1 MAHIA
6 DIKELACAETPLF
19 LLDCTLKSGDAYH
32 WSTHAVTVNNIPY
45 DARILQH
52 NIFEMKSSSENATDG
67 ISSVSVTLA
76 NADALLSPIERNIGW
91 KGAKVTVTFLFYSLA
106 TAAPASDTR
115 VVFRGI
121 ANAPDESTETGL
133 KLTFSNRLN
142 LQRIYLPETQIS
154 KNCPWMFPADGGQ
167 RQEALTG
174 AMLGKFSP
182 AYRCGYSADIS
193 GGVGNLNGSVPYTTC
208 DYTRAQCVQ
217 RGMFSTDTVQNTTAR
232 FGGIEFVPPS
242 IIVRTYRDKSS
253 HVSTTLDNQAN
264 YNDPVPLIYGT
275 GWYQPPIVFARNDG
289 NLTRMEVLLGE
300 GEMTSVL
307 KVIVN
312 NIEIPLGV
320 SGTNM
325 TATGWYNVVSH
336 GTRNGAFNY
345 NFTDAN
351 GAPLGDPYGS
361 MAYMSVVVPNAINNG
376 TSLPAIQV
384 LVQGLKLSPYDA
396 TGTYLGND
404 VYTNNPVWVLLDV
417 LRRSGWTLGELDV
430 PSFANAAAICATPKQ
445 TTDLNGNAT
454 QIPRYQCNLLLT
466 RRQSAS
472 DVVRG
477 IRNGSGLFL
486 NFDSEGLL
494 QVTVEDTL
502 AAQQPTKP
510 DGSNSES
517 TLNGGWPA
525 YEFGDSSLSGIALRS
540 NGQSSLRVY
549 SRTSADTP
557 NCFAVEFQDEF
568 NEYQQDSYSL
578 LDQDDRTMMGQE
590 ITASLPVLGVPNYD
604 QATRIAYLFLSKS
617 LYGNTY
623 VDFQTSVKSVT
634 LSPGDIIAL
643 TYAREGFSRQP
654 FRIVRIAPGSN
665 YRQALITGQWHD
677 DEWYSASAAAS
688 AGSGRQG
695 IANITAPRPL
705 IGTVLNA
712 DGSTSF
718 GITETLTADSD
729 GSNSVQLAA
738 AFMVPATPSTSAVS
752 IPLVSLEP
760 LYSNTGGTIG
770 GGTTFYYAVSAID
783 SSAAESGLSFSIL
796 ATTPDGT
803 STNSITLQN
812 LSFSSAAKGFNVY
825 RGPTPANLLQ
835 IASNAAISA
844 LFTDPGLTAALQGPP
859 DANFDHAN
867 FYWRF
872 VVRPQQKSD
881 IQGPNTIGV
890 STAGMQ
896 TNEFRGSIARITS
909 GTGAAQERTIISN
922 TDSTVS
928 VAPSWDIQPD
938 ATSEFLIAD
947 ASWLFGATSSS
958 SPVTFTV
965 PNRTGAVVQISG
977 RAANVH
983 DDECA
988 YELSPLTTWQI
999 LGGSGSTLDQDVPGQ
1014 PSFGMYAVGQGAIE
1028 VVGIG
1033 FSDLANT
1040 HGVTAGT
1047 LSLVYWDEVAGPA
1060 PVPLANGMVA
1070 TDQSLTLNTAVSAQA
1085 GDIFQVESELMTVQ
1099 QAVNSGTSV
1108 NVSRGAYGTSVATHG
1123 IGVGVYAL
1131 ARKTFVMPFP
1141 LQFFGTSSSGSYS
1154 YRVLFPDVRIAGA
1167 DFFVTNSQGNSAD
1180 FQRAFTS
1187 TVGGGLRTLSGGQV
1201 SIQIDGPL
1209 AMQTSAVP
1217 PLIMDTA
1224 HSVRDVTANVG
1235 TAPSGGPINL
1245 QITQNGQPY
1254 CQLSIP
1260 DGATASP
1267 STAGTSLPIL
1277 LAQGQIG
1284 IDVLAVPTAVGTS
1297 PGADLTVTIRL

>member
-32 WSTHAVTVNNIPY
+32 WSTHAVTVNGVSY

-52 NIFEMKSSSENATDG
+52 NLFEMSSSSENATDG
-67 ISSVSVTLA
+67 ISKVSVTLA

-91 KGAKVTVTFLFYSLA
+91 KGAKVTITFLFYSMA
-106 TAAPASDTR
+106 TATAASDTR

-133 KLTFSNRLN
+133 KLTFNNRLN
-142 LQRIYLPETQIS
+142 LQRIYLPETQIA
-154 KNCPWMFPADGGQ
+154 KTCPWMFPADASQ
-167 RQEALTG
+167 RQEALAG
-174 AMLGKFSP
+174 AVLGKFSP
-182 AYRCGYSADIS
+182 AYRCGYSADIT

-208 DYTRAQCVQ
+208 DYTRTQCVE
-217 RGMFSTDTVQNTTAR
+217 RGMFSQDGAQNATAR

-253 HVSTTLDNQAN
+253 HVSSTLDNQAN

-300 GEMTSVL
+300 GAMTSVL
-307 KVIVN
+307 KVVVN

-325 TATGWYNVVSH
+325 TATGWYNIVSY
-336 GTRNGAFNY
+336 GTRNGAFNMD
-345 NFTDAN
+345 FTDAS

-376 TSLPAIQV
+376 SSLPAIQI
-384 LVQGLKLSPYDA
+384 LAQGLKLSQYDT
-396 TGTYLGND
+396 TGASLGSD
-404 VYTNNPVWVLLDV
+404 AYSNNPAWVLLDV
-417 LRRSGWTLGELDV
+417 LRRSGWTLAEVDV
-430 PSFANAAAICATPKQ
+430 PSFATAAAICAQPMQ

-466 RRQSAS
+466 RTRSAS

-502 AAQQPTKP
+502 AAQQPVKP
-510 DGSNSES
+510 DGSNSAS
-517 TLNGGWPA
+517 ALNGGWPA
-525 YEFGDSSLSGIALRS
+525 YEFGDTSLSGIALKS

-557 NCFAVEFQDEF
+557 NCFTVEFQDEF
-568 NEYQQDSYSL
+568 NEYQQDSYSI
-578 LDQDDRTMMGQE
+578 LDEDDRTTMGQE

-604 QATRIAYLFLSKS
+604 QAIRISYLFLTKS
-617 LYGNTY
+617 VNGNTY
-623 VDFQTSVKSVT
+623 VDFQTSVKSIN

-654 FRIVRIAPGSN
+654 FRIVRIAPGAN

-677 DEWYSASAAAS
+677 DDWYSASAAAG
-688 AGSGRQG
+688 AGSGRQA

-712 DGSTSF
+712 DGSTSL
-718 GITETLTADSD
+718 GITESLTVDTD
-729 GSNSVQLAA
+729 GSNSVQLMA
-738 AFMVPATPSTSAVS
+738 AFTVPNTPSTSAVS

-760 LYSNTGGTIG
+760 LYPTTGGIIAG
-770 GGTTFYYAVSAID
+770 GATFYYAVSAID
-783 SSAAESGLSFSIL
+783 SSGAESGLSFSIL

-803 STNSITLQN
+803 NTNGITLQN
-812 LSFSSAAKGFNVY
+812 LSFSSSAKGFNVY

-844 LFTDPGLTAALQGPP
+844 QFTDLGLRPLLQGPP

-872 VVRPQQKSD
+872 VLRPEQKSD
-881 IQGPNTIGV
+881 IESPNTIGV
-890 STAGMQ
+890 TSAGMQ
-896 TNEFRGSIARITS
+896 ANEFRGSIARITA
-909 GTGAAQERTIISN
+909 GTGAAQERTIVSN
-922 TDSTVS
+922 TASTVTI
-928 VAPSWDIQPD
+928 APSWDIQPD

-947 ASWLFGATSSS
+947 ASWQFGATSAS
-958 SPVTFTV
+958 SPVTLTV

-1014 PSFGMYAVGQGAIE
+1014 PAFGLYAVGQGAIE

-1033 FSDLANT
+1033 FSDLTNT

-1047 LSLVYWDEVAGPA
+1047 LSLVYWDEVAGAA
-1060 PVPLANGMVA
+1060 PIPLANSMA
-1070 TDQSLTLNTAVSAQA
+1070 ETDQSLTLNAAVSAQA
-1085 GDIFQVESELMTVQ
+1085 EIF
-1099 QAVNSGTSV
+1099 
-1108 NVSRGAYGTSVATHG
+1108 SRWNRS
-1123 IGVGVYAL
+1123 
-1131 ARKTFVMPFP
+1131 
-1141 LQFFGTSSSGSYS
+1141 
-1154 YRVLFPDVRIAGA
+1154 
-1167 DFFVTNSQGNSAD
+1167 
-1180 FQRAFTS
+1180 
-1187 TVGGGLRTLSGGQV
+1187 
-1201 SIQIDGPL
+1201 
-1209 AMQTSAVP
+1209 
-1217 PLIMDTA
+1217 
-1224 HSVRDVTANVG
+1224 
-1235 TAPSGGPINL
+1235 
-1245 QITQNGQPY
+1245 
-1254 CQLSIP
+1254 
-1260 DGATASP
+1260 
-1267 STAGTSLPIL
+1267 
-1277 LAQGQIG
+1277 
-1284 IDVLAVPTAVGTS
+1284 
-1297 PGADLTVTIRL
+1297 